1 MAAIPMKPEF
11 GPTLGLM
18 LEPRWRSSPRLVRA
32 GAIAAGIGLVVLAIA
47 VALTLESAHYSHGGS
62 MPFSFSYRD
71 LHRVTADPGGY
82 VKVQSRDRDGALKY
96 SYAVDPLH
104 LQSYSGGLSGEL
116 PIYASGY
123 VRELESR
130 EHGFLLQGEGRTR
143 VNKVPGYEVLYT
155 TQVEGR
161 QMYGRNVLLL
171 PERPGVRDGVTIVML
186 ASPTASSQVS
196 SPMEIASAGP
206 LVDPLKTFSFG

>member
-1 MAAIPMKPEF
+1 MKPEF
-11 GPTLGLM
+11 GPTLGRM
-18 LEPRWRSSPRLVRA
+18 LEPRWRSSPRLVRV

-47 VALTLESAHYSHGGS
+47 LALTLESAHYSHGGP

-71 LHRVTADPGGY
+71 LHRVAADPGGY
-82 VKVQSRDRDGALKY
+82 VKVQSRNRDGALKY

-104 LQSYSGGLSGEL
+104 LPSYSGGLSGEL
-116 PIYASGY
+116 PLYASGY
-123 VRELESR
+123 VRELEGR

-161 QMYGRNVLLL
+161 EMYGRNVLLL